1 MALRIRMLPEVALL
15 MLLTVSNGI
24 CAPDAEADA
33 IPGNL
38 WHTALDSSFALRAS
52 DLTVESVS
60 RLVSASGRLPDPV
73 LRAAWAPSPLET
85 RNGPVDFTVTIMQK
99 IPWPGVL
106 AGSRDEM
113 SLMEE
118 RASLQYW
125 AASLGLRTSIAATWS
140 EMFVARNGIAYMT
153 DELERLGG
161 LMEVADIRY
170 RTSSVDLTSILFLE
184 NRTVQVDS
192 KIYGLELTLD
202 ALEVEMESLTGT
214 QFGDPVWP
222 DSLPGAS
229 YFLKGVD
236 DSVDI
241 LETPAVLQSILQ
253 SESRR
258 AEAASSRAA
267 VAPNLEVGATW
278 SSVGEPVVEM
288 GAVEPGRDALMVFAG
303 LSLPLGYSGSRDRST
318 AAAFSVQA
326 SEFRLA
332 QTVTDVM
339 ARRQMLVN
347 ELLGRIDMRNSV
359 LETVLPNLEAIHELA
374 VSDWMTGR
382 ADVNRVIDTLSDLEE
397 ARFEELR
404 LYAGIVVTYARII
417 ELDGRET
424 EKGEFL

>member
-1 MALRIRMLPEVALL
+1 MALRIRMLPEVVILL
-15 MLLTVSNGI
+15 LLTVNNGI
-24 CAPDAEADA
+24 CASDPEVDA
-33 IPGNL
+33 IPGSL
-38 WHTALDSSFALRAS
+38 WYAALEHSIALRAS

-60 RLVSASGRLPDPV
+60 RLYSASGRLPDPI

-85 RNGPVDFTVTIMQK
+85 RNGPVDFTVTIMQR
-99 IPWPGVL
+99 IPWPGIL
-106 AGSRDEM
+106 AASRDEM

-118 RASLQYW
+118 RASLQHW
-125 AASLGLRTSIAATWS
+125 TASLELRTSIAGTWS
-140 EMFVARNGIAYMT
+140 EMFVARNGIAYMR

-170 RTSSVDLTSILFLE
+170 RTGSVGLTSILFLE
-184 NRTVQVDS
+184 NRTVQIDS
-192 KIYGLELTLD
+192 KIYGLELTMD
-202 ALEVEMESLTGT
+202 ALEFEMESLIGT
-214 QFGDPVWP
+214 SFGDPVWP

-229 YFLKGVD
+229 YFLEGVD
-236 DSVDI
+236 DSVDV
-241 LETPAVLQSILQ
+241 LETPSVLQSILQ

-278 SSVGEPVVEM
+278 SGVGEPVVEM

-303 LSLPLGYSGSRDRST
+303 LSLPLGYSGSRDRS
-318 AAAFSVQA
+318 AAAVFSVQA
-326 SEFRLA
+326 SELRLA
-332 QTVTDVM
+332 QDVADVT

-347 ELLGRIDMRNSV
+347 ELLGRINMRSSY
-359 LETVLPNLEAIHELA
+359 LETVLPNLEAVHELA

-382 ADVNRVIDTLSDLEE
+382 ADMTTVIDTMGDLEE

-417 ELDGRET
+417 ELEGRET
-424 EKGEFL
+424 ERGEFL